1 MAGSRIKGVTVEIGG
16 DTVKLTS
23 ALKDVDKQLGTTQS
37 SLKDVNRLLKLDPG
51 NTELLSQK
59 QKLLKEA
66 VGETKDRLEQLNE
79 ALRQAESTDG
89 YDSVNMDAL
98 KREIV
103 DTENKLKDLEAQ
115 ADRSSVAVGKI
126 ADAGG
131 KLKNVGEG
139 TERAGK
145 ALTAGLTVPIAAAG
159 TAAVKTAADF
169 EASMSQVEAVS
180 GASGEEMRALEE
192 KARQM
197 GATTKFSASEAADA
211 MNYMGMAGWKS
222 GQMIAGIEGIMNLAA
237 ASGEDLAT
245 TSDIVTDGLTA
256 FGMAA
261 EQSGELAD
269 VMAAASS
276 NANTNV
282 SMLGESFKYVA
293 PVAGSMGYTCQDTA
307 IALGLMANAGVK
319 ASQGG
324 TSLRSIMS
332 RLAAPT
338 KEVDAAMSALGLS
351 IQNDDGTMK
360 SFREVMDDLRAAF
373 ANSGLDIEEYTQ
385 KMAALDQQL
394 SAGEITQKQYESAA
408 EDLAN
413 QAFSASGALNAQY
426 ASAIAGKNG
435 MSGLLAIVGASEA
448 DYDKLCGAVDGASD
462 AIEYNGQ
469 VYEGTAAKM
478 AAVMQ
483 DNLPGQITILKS
495 ALEELA
501 ISFGKLIMPTVKAI
515 VEKLQEFVGWL
526 NSLSDG
532 TKQMI
537 VRIAAVAAAI
547 GPLLVVAGKLMI
559 GVGTLMEKAP
569 AIAEFFG
576 KISKGI
582 GKLKAVISGIGVG
595 PLLGIV
601 AAVAAIGGSF
611 ATLWAT
617 NEDFRNNI
625 VGTWTQ
631 IKDKVAG
638 FCDGIVERINKLGF
652 NFTDITDVIKAI
664 WKEFCDFMA
673 PIFEGVFSQIA
684 NTVDYYLDLIMGVI
698 DTFTALFTGDWDGFW
713 NGLKGIA
720 ENFWDYTKKSI
731 ENATGIITG
740 IIKEFLSWFGIEW
753 NGTLGPLKEVWETF
767 WTDLQQLTSGLID
780 GLREVFAGFADLFN
794 GDWEGFCS
802 HLSKAWE
809 TSWNGIKKFGGDIWD
824 GIKKLWEPIGQWF
837 GQKWGELWNGVSTF
851 FSDIWKDITDACS
864 NTWEGIKKTASDFWH
879 TFADP
884 VAEAWEAV
892 KNAVWIGIQLI
903 SSIINAAWQII
914 TLPFAF
920 IWENCKET
928 VMTVWEA
935 IKIYIS
941 EAWEAIKTKAEE
953 IFGPIRDFLTEVWT
967 AISEKATELW
977 EIIKHFFIDTWN
989 SIKQTAEEIFTP
1001 IRDFIIEVWTTVQTT
1016 VTDIWNAITQFF
1028 SDTWNGIKTNAEN
1041 IFNGARDAVNNAFQ
1055 AVRDKV
1061 TEIWNGIKQFF
1072 SDTWNSIKT
1081 TASNI
1086 FNGIKDA
1093 ITGPI
1098 ETAKNIIKGI
1108 VDTIKGF
1115 FDNFHISLPH
1125 IKLPHFAISPP
1136 GWNIGD
1142 LLHGSIPSLGIEWYK
1157 EGGILDGAQV
1167 FGMNGNNLLAG
1178 GEAGKEAVL
1187 PLSDLWKQ
1195 MGKMFEAN
1203 SPDLSTIERLMSAL
1217 LQNSGSQV
1225 IVLDSGALVGELAP
1239 RLNNAFARIET
1250 QEGRR

>member
-59 QKLLKEA
+59 QKHLKEA

-197 GATTKFSASEAADA
+197 GATTKYSAFEAADA

-360 SFREVMDDLRAAF
+360 SFRGVMDDLRAAF

-652 NFTDITDVIKAI
+652 NFTDITDVIKAV

-684 NTVDYYLDLIMGVI
+684 HTVDYYLDLIMGVI

-767 WTDLQQLTSGLID
+767 
-780 GLREVFAGFADLFN
+780 
-794 GDWEGFCS
+794 
-802 HLSKAWE
+802 
-809 TSWNGIKKFGGDIWD
+809 
-824 GIKKLWEPIGQWF
+824 
-837 GQKWGELWNGVSTF
+837 
-851 FSDIWKDITDACS
+851 
-864 NTWEGIKKTASDFWH
+864 
-879 TFADP
+879 
-884 VAEAWEAV
+884 
-892 KNAVWIGIQLI
+892 
-903 SSIINAAWQII
+903 
-914 TLPFAF
+914 
-920 IWENCKET
+920 
-928 VMTVWEA
+928 
-935 IKIYIS
+935 
-941 EAWEAIKTKAEE
+941 
-953 IFGPIRDFLTEVWT
+953 
-967 AISEKATELW
+967 
-977 EIIKHFFIDTWN
+977 WN

-1086 FNGIKDA
+1086 FDDIKDA

-1115 FDNFHISLPH
+1115 FDNIHISLPH

-1142 LLHGSIPSLGIEWYK
+1142 LLHGSTPSLGIEWYK

>member
-197 GATTKFSASEAADA
+197 GATTKYSAFEAADA

-360 SFREVMDDLRAAF
+360 SFRGVMDDLRAAF

-684 NTVDYYLDLIMGVI
+684 HTVDYYLDLIMGVI

-720 ENFWDYTKKSI
+720 ENFWDYTKQSI

-767 WTDLQQLTSGLID
+767 
-780 GLREVFAGFADLFN
+780 
-794 GDWEGFCS
+794 
-802 HLSKAWE
+802 
-809 TSWNGIKKFGGDIWD
+809 
-824 GIKKLWEPIGQWF
+824 
-837 GQKWGELWNGVSTF
+837 
-851 FSDIWKDITDACS
+851 
-864 NTWEGIKKTASDFWH
+864 
-879 TFADP
+879 
-884 VAEAWEAV
+884 
-892 KNAVWIGIQLI
+892 
-903 SSIINAAWQII
+903 
-914 TLPFAF
+914 
-920 IWENCKET
+920 
-928 VMTVWEA
+928 
-935 IKIYIS
+935 
-941 EAWEAIKTKAEE
+941 
-953 IFGPIRDFLTEVWT
+953 
-967 AISEKATELW
+967 
-977 EIIKHFFIDTWN
+977 WN

-1142 LLHGSIPSLGIEWYK
+1142 LLHGSTPSLGIEWYK

>member
-197 GATTKFSASEAADA
+197 GATTKYSAFEAADA

-360 SFREVMDDLRAAF
+360 SFRGVMDDLRAAF

-684 NTVDYYLDLIMGVI
+684 HTVDYYLDLIMGVI

-720 ENFWDYTKKSI
+720 ENFWGYTKQSI

-767 WTDLQQLTSGLID
+767 
-780 GLREVFAGFADLFN
+780 
-794 GDWEGFCS
+794 
-802 HLSKAWE
+802 
-809 TSWNGIKKFGGDIWD
+809 
-824 GIKKLWEPIGQWF
+824 
-837 GQKWGELWNGVSTF
+837 
-851 FSDIWKDITDACS
+851 
-864 NTWEGIKKTASDFWH
+864 
-879 TFADP
+879 
-884 VAEAWEAV
+884 
-892 KNAVWIGIQLI
+892 
-903 SSIINAAWQII
+903 
-914 TLPFAF
+914 
-920 IWENCKET
+920 
-928 VMTVWEA
+928 
-935 IKIYIS
+935 
-941 EAWEAIKTKAEE
+941 
-953 IFGPIRDFLTEVWT
+953 
-967 AISEKATELW
+967 
-977 EIIKHFFIDTWN
+977 WN

-1142 LLHGSIPSLGIEWYK
+1142 LLHGSTPSLGIEWYK